1 LLYPGAMHTRF
12 EHTLGVVHTASR
24 MFDEVVAREER
35 SLSDLGYN
43 PEGLNR
49 DRIFL
54 RLACLLHDLGH
65 APFSHAS
72 EELMQEGGKRVKHE
86 RYSGDLVRYFLAE
99 VIDQHPANGN
109 YGFRASE
116 IADFIENRLDL
127 GNLEEAR
134 RRRFWRLLLDGHV
147 DADRSDYLL
156 RDSHHIGVEYGHYDL
171 DRLIISLRVATND
184 AGDPVLCVDKG
195 GVHAAVGVV
204 IARYMMFSQVY
215 FHHVRRAYDYHF
227 TEAMKEILSTAQA
240 KDTTITNKT
249 SWPPLGSKDQLQ
261 KYVDWTDWRVLG
273 SLQNGEGGA
282 HGEILRARNH
292 YRRAFETIEVPDQPA
307 EADFAAVKA
316 LLDRMVTLE
325 DTAEKAWYDLAGEEI
340 LIREEDGKT
349 LKPLSVH
356 VPAIK
361 GLLASK
367 KKRLYVAARD
377 KLKAKE
383 LVDEFRRKEG
393 KR

>member
-1 LLYPGAMHTRF
+1 MHTRF
-12 EHTLGVVHTASR
+12 EHTLGVVHTATR

-35 SLSDLGYN
+35 ALSDLGYN
-43 PEGLNR
+43 PEGLKR
-49 DRIFL
+49 DRIFI

-72 EELMQEGGKRVKHE
+72 EELMQEGGKKVKHE
-86 RYSGDLVRYFLAE
+86 RYSGDLVRNFFAD
-99 VIDQHPANGN
+99 VIDKHPANGN

-116 IADFIENRLDL
+116 IADFIENKLDL
-127 GNLEEAR
+127 GNLQESR

-171 DRLIISLRVATND
+171 DRLIISLRVATTNE
-184 AGDPVLCVDKG
+184 GDPVLCVDKG

-204 IARYMMFSQVY
+204 MARYMMFSQVY
-215 FHHVRRAYDYHF
+215 FHHVRRAYDFHI
-227 TEAMKEILSTAQA
+227 TEAMKTLLFAAQE
-240 KDTTITNKT
+240 KDDTITSKR
-249 SWPPLGSKDQLQ
+249 SWPPPGDRKQLE
-261 KYVDWTDWRVLG
+261 KYVSWTDWRVLG
-273 SLQNGEGGA
+273 ALQNGEGGE
-282 HGEILRARNH
+282 HGDILRTRNH
-292 YRRAFETIEVPDQPA
+292 YRRAYETIEVPDKAA
-307 EADFAAVKA
+307 EDTFAGVKA
-316 LLDRMVTLE
+316 ALGNMVTLE
-325 DTAEKAWYDLAGEEI
+325 DTSGKDWYDLAGEEI

-367 KKRLYVAARD
+367 KKRLYVAAKD

-383 LVDEFRRKEG
+383 LVEKFQGKEG